1 MSIHSTFLQSFH
13 ALPATADK
21 QVFLLAVSGGVD
33 SMVLATLFL
42 QQGIA
47 FEIAHCNYQ
56 LREEASNLDEQH
68 VREWAQQHAIPF
80 HCQQFETKKISA
92 QFKKGTQETARI
104 LRYEWFRYLMQK
116 HHFKAIVTAH
126 HANDNAETILMNLFK
141 GTGIDGLTGM
151 QIISNDIFR
160 PLLSVYQ
167 DQIEAFAKEHQIAF
181 RQDASN
187 LSDDYTRNAI
197 RLNVLPAI
205 EKLFPA
211 ALQGITTSMG
221 HLNDAA
227 TIYHDQMDFF
237 KKKLLVKTS
246 TEIKIP
252 IRLLIT
258 MPAFKTILFE
268 LLKPYGFS
276 SKQQNS
282 VLELLPAQNG
292 KMVLSNTHRIFKFN
306 HHLVLT
312 PIEHQQTDFCIIQEE
327 EEFVQL
333 DKGALSIATLQGS
346 MSSFPN
352 DLYTAYIDKASLDFP
367 LLLRHWKEGD
377 YFYPIGMNNKK
388 KKLSDFFIDQKVP
401 LHLKE
406 STWVL
411 ESNQRIVWVL
421 GMRLDE
427 RFKIKP
433 TTTSI
438 LKLVYKPN

>member
-1 MSIHSTFLQSFH
+1 MSIRSAFHQSLH
-13 ALPATADK
+13 ALPATNEQ
-21 QVFLLAVSGGVD
+21 QVFLLAVSGGID

-42 QQGIA
+42 QEGLS

-56 LREEASNLDEQH
+56 LRGEASDLDEQQ
-68 VREWAQQHAIPF
+68 VRNWAQQHAIPF
-80 HCQQFETKKISA
+80 HCQRFETKTISA
-92 QFKKGTQETARI
+92 QWKKGTQETARI
-104 LRYEWFRYLMQK
+104 LRYDWFRSLFQT
-116 HHFKAIVTAH
+116 HQFKAIVTAH

-151 QIISNDIFR
+151 QIIANDLFR
-160 PLLSVYQ
+160 PLLSVSR
-167 DQIEAFAKEHQIAF
+167 DEIETFANEHQIAF

-197 RLNVLPAI
+197 RLNVIPAI

-211 ALQGITTSMG
+211 ALQGITTTMS

-227 TIYHDQMDFF
+227 AIYHDQLDLY

-252 IRLLIT
+252 IRLLLS

-276 SKQQNS
+276 SKQQHS
-282 VLELLPAQNG
+282 LLELLSAQNG
-292 KMVLSNTHRIFKFN
+292 KMVLSSTHRIFKFN

-312 PIEHQQTDFCIIQEE
+312 PIENQQITFCVLQEG
-327 EEFVQL
+327 EEFVSL
-333 DKGALSIATLQGS
+333 DNGVLSISTLQGS
-346 MSSFPN
+346 MCSFPK
-352 DLYTAYIDKASLDFP
+352 DLHIAYVDKDSLEFP

-411 ESNQRIVWVL
+411 ESNQRIVWIL

>member
-1 MSIHSTFLQSFH
+1 MSIRSAFLQSFQ
-13 ALPATADK
+13 ALPATAEK

-33 SMVLATLFL
+33 SMALATLFL
-42 QQGIA
+42 QEGLP

-56 LREEASNLDEQH
+56 LREEASDIDEQH
-68 VREWAQQHAIPF
+68 VRNWAQQHAIPF
-80 HCQQFETKKISA
+80 HCQRFETKTLSA
-92 QFKKGTQETARI
+92 QLKKGTQETARI
-104 LRYEWFRYLMQK
+104 LRYDWFRSLMQK
-116 HHFKAIVTAH
+116 RQFKAIVTAH

-151 QIISNDIFR
+151 QIIANDIFR
-160 PLLSVYQ
+160 PLLSVYK

-197 RLNVLPAI
+197 RLNVMPAI

-211 ALQGITTSMG
+211 AFQGITTTMS
-221 HLNDAA
+221 HLKDAA
-227 TIYHDQMDFF
+227 TIYHDQLDFY
-237 KKKLLVKTS
+237 KKKLLIKTS
-246 TEIKIP
+246 TDIKIP
-252 IRLLIT
+252 IRLLLS

-282 VLELLPAQNG
+282 LLELLPAQNG
-292 KMVLSNTHRIFKFN
+292 KMVLSDTHRIFKFN

-312 PIEHQQTDFCIIQEE
+312 PIEHQQTTFCVIQEG
-327 EEFVQL
+327 EEFTPL
-333 DKGALSIATLQGS
+333 DKGVLSIATFQGS

-352 DLYTAYIDKASLDFP
+352 DLHIAYIDKASLEFP

-411 ESNQRIVWVL
+411 ESNQRIVWIL

-433 TTTSI
+433 STTSI

>member
-1 MSIHSTFLQSFH
+1 
-13 ALPATADK
+13 
-21 QVFLLAVSGGVD
+21 
-33 SMVLATLFL
+33 
-42 QQGIA
+42 
-47 FEIAHCNYQ
+47 
-56 LREEASNLDEQH
+56 
-68 VREWAQQHAIPF
+68 
-80 HCQQFETKKISA
+80 
-92 QFKKGTQETARI
+92 
-104 LRYEWFRYLMQK
+104 
-116 HHFKAIVTAH
+116 
-126 HANDNAETILMNLFK
+126 MNLFK

-160 PLLSVYQ
+160 PLLSVYR

-306 HHLVLT
+306 YHLVLT

-327 EEFVQL
+327 EAFVQL